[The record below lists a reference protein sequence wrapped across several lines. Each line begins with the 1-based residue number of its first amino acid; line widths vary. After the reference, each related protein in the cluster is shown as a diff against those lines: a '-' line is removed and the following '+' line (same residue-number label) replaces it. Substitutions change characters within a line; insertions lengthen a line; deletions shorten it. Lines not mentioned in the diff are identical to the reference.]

1 MTSSKHVTGVSLVA
15 SGALEEGVQGRRKA
29 RGRGAE
35 KRRGGGVRCCWKGV
49 SLWGQQLGSRLGCKN
64 RPSGLGT
71 ARARPWGRTLAGPC
85 PGRELRSGGVC
96 GRPGSQPLTPR
107 KAASQPARPPHASA
121 LQRKRL
127 SLDLRNPGN
136 PDFYVESPKVEMMA
150 PVFPTRT
157 RNQILLRAG
166 PSRWP
171 QRRPGA
177 PASAEEDVQTGAMTT
192 FF

>member
-1 MTSSKHVTGVSLVA
+1 MLLERSEFVGAAAGEQVGVQKPTIRFGNGMGTA
-15 SGALEEGVQGRRKA
+15 SGQD
-29 RGRGAE
+29 
-35 KRRGGGVRCCWKGV
+35 
-49 SLWGQQLGSRLGCKN
+49 
-64 RPSGLGT
+64 
-71 ARARPWGRTLAGPC
+71 AGPC

-136 PDFYVESPKVEMMA
+136 PDFFVESPKVEMMA

-157 RNQILLRAG
+157 RNQIFLRAG

-177 PASAEEDVQTGAMTT
+177 PASAEEDIQTGAMTT